1 MRKRCAWLLAAW
13 LAGPAGAAEDPFRIV
28 TSFYPIHIAVLNVA
42 RNIPGVEVINLTPP
56 VTGCLHEYSMTPQDL
71 RTLARADAFVVNGL
85 GMESFLD
92 EAVKRL
98 PRLRVID
105 ASRGIEP
112 LDDNPHVWVSVTLAI
127 QQVRT
132 IADALEEFD
141 PDHAERYRANA
152 DAYIA
157 QLDALRRK
165 MREGLDGV
173 KNRHIVTLHE
183 AFPYFAQEFGLR
195 VIAVIEREPGSEPGA
210 RELAQTIDLVRQTG
224 APALF
229 AEPQY
234 PAKAIDTI
242 AAETGA
248 KVYTLDPAVTG
259 PMEPGAY
266 VGIMETNLETLIAAL
281 KEEPRPRTE
290 VESPKQPT
298 LDMGL

>member
-1 MRKRCAWLLAAW
+1 MRKLSAWLLAAL
-13 LAGPAGAAEDPFRIV
+13 LAGQAGAAEVPLRIV

-42 RNIPGVEVINLTPP
+42 RNVPGVEVINLTPP
-56 VTGCLHEYSMTPQDL
+56 ITGCLHDYSMTPQDL
-71 RTLARADAFVVNGL
+71 RTLARADAFVINGL

-98 PRLRVID
+98 PYLRVVD
-105 ASRGIEP
+105 ASRGIKP

-127 QQVRT
+127 QQVQN

-157 QLDALRRK
+157 RLDALRRR
-165 MREGLDGV
+165 MSEGLDGV
-173 KNRHIVTLHE
+173 KNRNIVTLHE
-183 AFPYFAQEFGLR
+183 AFPYFAREFGLR
-195 VIAVIEREPGSEPGA
+195 VVAVIEREPGSEPSA
-210 RELAQTIDLVRQTG
+210 RELAQTIDIVRQTG

-266 VGIMETNLETLIAAL
+266 LGIMETNLETLIAAL
-281 KEEPRPRTE
+281 KEGPSPSAR
-290 VESPKQPT
+290 VEGPK
-298 LDMGL
+298 

>member
-1 MRKRCAWLLAAW
+1 MRTSSVWLLAVL
-13 LAGPAGAAEDPFRIV
+13 LAARAGAAEDPLRIV

-42 RNIPGVEVINLTPP
+42 RNVPGVEVINLTPP

-71 RTLARADAFVVNGL
+71 RTLAQADAFVINGL

-92 EAVKRL
+92 DAVKRL
-98 PRLRVID
+98 PYLRVID
-105 ASRGIEP
+105 ASQGIKP

-127 QQVRT
+127 QQARN

-157 QLDALRRK
+157 RLDALRRK

-173 KNRHIVTLHE
+173 KNRNIVTLHE
-183 AFPYFAQEFGLR
+183 AFPYFAREFGLR
-195 VIAVIEREPGSEPGA
+195 VVAVIEREPGSEPSA
-210 RELAQTIDLVRQTG
+210 RELAQTIDIVRQTG

-266 VGIMETNLETLIAAL
+266 LGIMETNLETLIAAL
-281 KEEPRPRTE
+281 KEGPSPRST
-290 VESPKQPT
+290 VESPQ
-298 LDMGL
+298 

>member
-1 MRKRCAWLLAAW
+1 MRKLSAWLLAAL
-13 LAGPAGAAEDPFRIV
+13 LAGQAGAAEVPLRIV

-42 RNIPGVEVINLTPP
+42 RNVPGVEVINLTPP
-56 VTGCLHEYSMTPQDL
+56 ITGCLHDYSMTPQDL
-71 RTLARADAFVVNGL
+71 RTLARADAFVINGL

-98 PRLRVID
+98 PYLRVVD
-105 ASRGIEP
+105 ASRGIKP

-127 QQVRT
+127 QQVQN

-157 QLDALRRK
+157 RLDALRRR
-165 MREGLDGV
+165 MSEGLDGV
-173 KNRHIVTLHE
+173 KNRNIVTLHE
-183 AFPYFAQEFGLR
+183 AFPYFAREFGLR
-195 VIAVIEREPGSEPGA
+195 VVAVIEREPGSEPSA
-210 RELAQTIDLVRQTG
+210 RELAQTIDIVRQTG

-266 VGIMETNLETLIAAL
+266 LGIMETNLETLIAAL
-281 KEEPRPRTE
+281 KEGPSPSAK
-290 VESPKQPT
+290 VEGPK
-298 LDMGL
+298 

>member
-1 MRKRCAWLLAAW
+1 MRKLSAWLLAAL
-13 LAGPAGAAEDPFRIV
+13 LAGQAGAAEVPLRIV

-42 RNIPGVEVINLTPP
+42 RNVPGVEVINLTPP
-56 VTGCLHEYSMTPQDL
+56 ITGCLHDYSMTPQDL
-71 RTLARADAFVVNGL
+71 RTLARADAFVINGL

-98 PRLRVID
+98 PYLRVVD
-105 ASRGIEP
+105 ASRGIKP

-127 QQVRT
+127 QQVQN

-157 QLDALRRK
+157 RLDALRRR
-165 MREGLDGV
+165 MSEGLDGV
-173 KNRHIVTLHE
+173 KNRNIVTLHE
-183 AFPYFAQEFGLR
+183 AFPYFAREFGLR
-195 VIAVIEREPGSEPGA
+195 VVAVIEREPGSEPSA
-210 RELAQTIDLVRQTG
+210 RELAQTIDIVRQTG

-266 VGIMETNLETLIAAL
+266 LGIMETNLETLMAAL
-281 KEEPRPRTE
+281 KEGPSPSAK
-290 VESPKQPT
+290 VEGPK
-298 LDMGL
+298 